1 MKDEN
6 HVHHIDLAMDTVN
19 DEGER
24 DRWACTKCGQ
34 QIAVDETP
42 TSPLVYLFM
51 GWAIALTSIFAAVV
65 VLKII

>member
-1 MKDEN
+1 MTDEN
-6 HVHHIDLAMDTVN
+6 HVHHVDLGMDTVN

-42 TSPLVYLFM
+42 TSPLVYLII
-51 GWAIALTSIFAAVV
+51 GWAIGLIAVMAAVV